1 MSPTLAEQI
10 KMKRKEIDQI
20 ILSRPFVE
28 PMALAILLRS
38 TLEII
43 ETMAAGKSKED

>member
-10 KMKRKEIDQI
+10 KTKRRQIEEI
-20 ILSRPFVE
+20 ILKRTFVE
-28 PMALAILLRS
+28 PMALAILLRDV
-38 TLEII
+38 LEII